1 MATLLDNPTWK
12 NYYLKAKIVKR
23 LVRSNSIKRNKE
35 LAPMKNA
42 WTLGL
47 IRINTNAYEN
57 GVNGR

>member
-1 MATLLDNPTWK
+1 MATIDNPTWK

-42 WTLGL
+42 WILGR

-57 GVNGR
+57 EVNGR